1 MRNILLVSLL
11 LASCTN
17 INQQVADCESPSN
30 GFIDGIDG
38 KVKMGSASAL
48 DVFNAMDKAWAELD
62 YEKIKTFVADDAVMN
77 FADGGQVTGPD
88 EFVEYI
94 KNWVIQVEEEDGNE
108 YKWNTDYAFSL
119 AVTTG
124 EGDYVNAQFT
134 STHTNPDSELEA
146 EVFYEYYHIVDG
158 MVQGWN
164 QFKRDVPR

>member
-17 INQQVADCESPSN
+17 INQVADCESPSN

-134 STHTNPDSELEA
+134 STHTNPNSELEA
-146 EVFYEYYHIVDG
+146 EVYYEYYHIVDG

>member
-17 INQQVADCESPSN
+17 INQVADCESPSN

-146 EVFYEYYHIVDG
+146 EVYYEYYHIVDG
-158 MVQGWN
+158 MVKGWN

>member
-17 INQQVADCESPSN
+17 INQVADCESPSN

-146 EVFYEYYHIVDG
+146 EVYYEYYHIVDG

>member
-17 INQQVADCESPSN
+17 INQVADCESPSN

-48 DVFNAMDKAWAELD
+48 DVFNAMDKAWADLD

-134 STHTNPDSELEA
+134 STHTNPNSELEA
-146 EVFYEYYHIVDG
+146 EVYYEYYHIVDG

>member
-17 INQQVADCESPSN
+17 NNQVADCESPSN

-146 EVFYEYYHIVDG
+146 EVYYEYYHIVDG

>member
-1 MRNILLVSLL
+1 MRNILLLSLL

-17 INQQVADCESPSN
+17 INQVADCESPSN

-119 AVTTG
+119 AITTG

-146 EVFYEYYHIVDG
+146 EVYYEYYHIVDG

>member
-17 INQQVADCESPSN
+17 INQVADCESPSN

-38 KVKMGSASAL
+38 KVKMGSTSAL

-146 EVFYEYYHIVDG
+146 EVYYEYYHIVDG
-158 MVQGWN
+158 MVKGWN

>member
-1 MRNILLVSLL
+1 MRNIFLVSLL

-17 INQQVADCESPSN
+17 INQVADCESPSN

-38 KVKMGSASAL
+38 EVKMGSASAL

-94 KNWVIQVEEEDGNE
+94 KNWVIQVEEEDGN
-108 YKWNTDYAFSL
+108 
-119 AVTTG
+119 
-124 EGDYVNAQFT
+124 GD
-134 STHTNPDSELEA
+134 
-146 EVFYEYYHIVDG
+146 
-158 MVQGWN
+158 
-164 QFKRDVPR
+164 K